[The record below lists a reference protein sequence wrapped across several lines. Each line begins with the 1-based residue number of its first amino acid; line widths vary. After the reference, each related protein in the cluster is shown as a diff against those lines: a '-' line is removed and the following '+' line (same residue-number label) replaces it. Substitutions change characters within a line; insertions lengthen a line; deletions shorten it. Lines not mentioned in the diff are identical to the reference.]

1 LESDAYQIERRIVM
15 PEGVRN
21 KVAIIGMGCTRF
33 GELWDKNSESLIVEA
48 FGEAIQDA
56 GIEKKD
62 IDAAWFSSCFAENNV
77 GKSAIPLASALKLP
91 FLPVTRTENFCA
103 SGTEAIRAACY
114 AVASGASDVA
124 LAVGV
129 EKLKDIGYGGLPD
142 FSQLR
147 GIYNRQIYPNMTAPG
162 MFAMM
167 ATKYF
172 DRYGLSPEEGKR
184 TIAKI
189 SAKSHYNGAHNPKA
203 HLQREVSVE
212 TIMNAP
218 MVAWPLGL
226 FDCCGVTDGAAAAI
240 IVRADRAKDFRP
252 DPIYVKA
259 LQIAVSPEEEFRY
272 HQWDGT
278 HVETTVRAATRAYKE
293 AGIKNPREEL
303 SLIEVHDCFSI
314 TELVIYED
322 LLISP
327 RGKAKEDVDSGF
339 YNLDGKLPCN
349 SDGGL
354 KSFGHPIGATG
365 IRMVYEIYKQFQGKC
380 GIRQLKN
387 PRFGL
392 SHNLG
397 GFPANCVIGITI
409 WGKEL

>member
-1 LESDAYQIERRIVM
+1 M
-15 PEGVRN
+15 PEGIRN

-33 GELWDKNSESLIVEA
+33 GELWDKSSESLMVEA
-48 FGEAIQDA
+48 FEEALQDA

-77 GKSAIPLASALKLP
+77 GKSAIPLAGALKLP

-114 AVASGASDVA
+114 AVASGACDMA

-147 GIYNRQIYPNMTAPG
+147 GIYNRQIFPNMTAPG

-172 DRYGLSPEEGKR
+172 DRYGLSPEEGKK

-189 SAKSHYNGAHNPKA
+189 SAKSHSNGARNPKA

-226 FDCCGVTDGAAAAI
+226 YDCCGVTDGAAAAI

-272 HQWDGT
+272 QQWDGT

-354 KSFGHPIGATG
+354 KSFGHPIGASG

-380 GIRQLKN
+380 GVRQLKN

-409 WGKEL
+409 WGNGL

>member
-1 LESDAYQIERRIVM
+1 M
-15 PEGVRN
+15 PEGIRN

-33 GELWDKNSESLIVEA
+33 GELWDKSSESLMVEA

-77 GKSAIPLASALKLP
+77 GKSAIPLAGALKLP

-114 AVASGASDVA
+114 AVASGACDMA

-147 GIYNRQIYPNMTAPG
+147 GIYNRQIFPNMTAPG

-184 TIAKI
+184 TIAKV
-189 SAKSHYNGAHNPKA
+189 SAKSHYNGARNPKA

-226 FDCCGVTDGAAAAI
+226 YDCCGVTDGAAAAI

-252 DPIYVKA
+252 NPIYVKA

-272 HQWDGT
+272 QQWDGT
-278 HVETTVRAATRAYKE
+278 HVETTVRAATRAYQE

-354 KSFGHPIGATG
+354 KSFGHPIGASG

-380 GIRQLKN
+380 GARQLKN

>member
-1 LESDAYQIERRIVM
+1 MA
-15 PEGVRN
+15 EGIKN
-21 KVAIIGMGCTRF
+21 KVAIIGMGCTKF
-33 GELWDKNSESLIVEA
+33 GELWDKSSESLMVEA
-48 FGEAIQDA
+48 FGEALQDA

-77 GKSAIPLASALKLP
+77 GKSAIPLAGALKLP

-114 AVASGASDVA
+114 AVASGACDMA

-147 GIYNRQIYPNMTAPG
+147 GIYNRQIFPNMTAPG

-172 DRYGLSPEEGKR
+172 DRYGLTPEEGKR
-184 TIAKI
+184 TIAKV
-189 SAKSHYNGAHNPKA
+189 SAKSHYNGARNPKA
-203 HLQREVSVE
+203 HLQREVSVD

-278 HVETTVRAATRAYKE
+278 HVETTVRAATRAYQE

-354 KSFGHPIGATG
+354 KSFGHPIGASG
-365 IRMVYEIYKQFQGKC
+365 IRMVYEIYKQMQGKV
-380 GIRQLKN
+380 GVRQLKD

>member
-1 LESDAYQIERRIVM
+1 M
-15 PEGVRN
+15 PEGIRN
-21 KVAIIGMGCTRF
+21 KVAIIGMGCTKF
-33 GELWDKNSESLIVEA
+33 GELWDKSPESLMVEA
-48 FGEAIQDA
+48 FGEALQDA

-62 IDAAWFSSCFAENNV
+62 IDAAWFSSCFVENNV
-77 GKSAIPLASALKLP
+77 GKSAIPLAGALKLP
-91 FLPVTRTENFCA
+91 FLPITRTENFCA
-103 SGTEAIRAACY
+103 SGTEALRAACY
-114 AVASGASDVA
+114 AVGSGASDVA

-147 GIYNRQIYPNMTAPG
+147 GIYNRQIFPNMTAPG

-172 DRYGLSPEEGKR
+172 DRYGLTPEEGKR
-184 TIAKI
+184 TIAKV
-189 SAKSHYNGAHNPKA
+189 SAKSHYNGARNPKA
-203 HLQREVSVE
+203 HLQREVSVDA
-212 TIMNAP
+212 IMNAP

-272 HQWDGT
+272 QQWDGT
-278 HVETTVRAATRAYKE
+278 HVETTVRAATRAYQE

-354 KSFGHPIGATG
+354 KSFGHPIGASG

-380 GIRQLKN
+380 GVRQLKN

>member
-1 LESDAYQIERRIVM
+1 M

-278 HVETTVRAATRAYKE
+278 HVETTFRAATRAYKE

>member
-1 LESDAYQIERRIVM
+1 M

>member
-1 LESDAYQIERRIVM
+1 M
-15 PEGVRN
+15 PEGIRN
-21 KVAIIGMGCTRF
+21 KVAIIGMGCTKF
-33 GELWDKNSESLIVEA
+33 GELWDKSPESLMVEA
-48 FGEAIQDA
+48 FGEALQDA

-62 IDAAWFSSCFAENNV
+62 IDAAWFSSCFVENNV
-77 GKSAIPLASALKLP
+77 GKSAIPLAGALKLP

-103 SGTEAIRAACY
+103 SGTEALRAACY
-114 AVASGASDVA
+114 AVGSGASDVA

-147 GIYNRQIYPNMTAPG
+147 GIYNRQIFPNMTAPG

-172 DRYGLSPEEGKR
+172 DRYGLTPEEGKR
-184 TIAKI
+184 TIAKV
-189 SAKSHYNGAHNPKA
+189 SAKSHYNGARNPKA
-203 HLQREVSVE
+203 HLQREVSVDA
-212 TIMNAP
+212 IMNAP

-272 HQWDGT
+272 QQWDGT

-354 KSFGHPIGATG
+354 KSFGHPIGASG

-380 GIRQLKN
+380 GVRQLKN

>member
-1 LESDAYQIERRIVM
+1 M

-203 HLQREVSVE
+203 HLQKEVSVE

>member
-1 LESDAYQIERRIVM
+1 MA
-15 PEGVRN
+15 EGIKN
-21 KVAIIGMGCTRF
+21 KVAIIGMGCTKF
-33 GELWDKNSESLIVEA
+33 GELWDRSAESLMVEA
-48 FGEAIQDA
+48 FEEAITDA

-62 IDAAWFSSCFAENNV
+62 IDAAWFSSCFVENNV
-77 GKSAIPLASALKLP
+77 GKSAIPLAAALKLP
-91 FLPVTRTENFCA
+91 FLPGTRTENFCA
-103 SGTEAIRAACY
+103 SGTEAVRAACY
-114 AVASGASDVA
+114 AVASGACDIA
-124 LAVGV
+124 LALGV

-147 GIYNRQIYPNMTAPG
+147 GIYNRLIYPNMTAPG

-184 TIAKI
+184 TLAKI
-189 SAKSHYNGAHNPKA
+189 SAKSHSNGARNPRA
-203 HLQREVSVE
+203 HLQREVSIE
-212 TIMNAP
+212 TILNAP

-226 FDCCGVTDGAAAAI
+226 YDCCGVTDGSAAAI
-240 IVRADRAKDFRP
+240 IVRADRAKEFRT

-259 LQIAVSPEEEFRY
+259 LQIAVSPEEEFRFNK
-272 HQWDGT
+272 WDGT
-278 HVETTVRAATRAYKE
+278 HVEPTVQAAVRAYKE

-314 TELVIYED
+314 TELVTYED

-354 KSFGHPIGATG
+354 KSFGHPIGASG

-380 GIRQLKN
+380 GVRQLKD
-387 PRFGL
+387 PRIGL

-397 GFPANCVIGITI
+397 GFPANCVIGVTI
-409 WGKEL
+409 WGKDI